1 MVKIHLSWPFVAAI
15 PALVFFDREYRLT
28 VMFLSA
34 LIHEAGHIFAIA
46 YRKIPIESVCLGICG
61 ANINYGKNRLTS
73 YSDDIFIALMGAAF
87 NFAAIGAAMA
97 ADRLW
102 DVNCDF
108 FIGVNTLFGVFN
120 LAPVLPL
127 DGGRAFYASIAKLF
141 SENAAFLILKI
152 LGTVAGVLGCCIGVL
167 LLIKSKGNFTLL
179 LISSAVLTA
188 NLSDTG

>member
-34 LIHEAGHIFAIA
+34 LIHEAGHIFAMA
-46 YRKIPIESVCLGICG
+46 YRKIPIESICLGICG

-108 FIGVNTLFGVFN
+108 FIGVNTLFGVFIE
-120 LAPVLPL
+120 LKVVSHKAVKAAVL
-127 DGGRAFYASIAKLF
+127 
-141 SENAAFLILKI
+141 
-152 LGTVAGVLGCCIGVL
+152 GVLKVVPEGDNMVNKL
-167 LLIKSKGNFTLL
+167 VFT
-179 LISSAVLTA
+179 IS
-188 NLSDTG
+188 